1 MTILTAVT
9 GNDRIDRLGT
19 QLRRAMTYPVS
30 SRRRLA
36 GAAVASTL
44 TYVVLIL
51 STFPGMSVQMLAAG
65 PEWFD
70 DTLVL
75 LTQNTLA
82 TVGATGLTLVV
93 LYALLTG
100 AAVTVA
106 AGQLVH
112 GDGSGSSTLGGVL
125 PGFVVSGCASC
136 GAGVLGLLGFAG
148 ALAAMPFHGNLLR
161 VAGIL
166 LLLGFL
172 AHAGDPR
179 HCRMRGA
186 D

>member
-1 MTILTAVT
+1 
-9 GNDRIDRLGT
+9 
-19 QLRRAMTYPVS
+19 MTYPVS

-36 GAAVASTL
+36 GTAVATTL

-65 PEWFD
+65 PQWVDE
-70 DTLVL
+70 TLVL

-93 LYALLTG
+93 LYAILTG
-100 AAVTVA
+100 AAVTVT
-106 AGQLVH
+106 AGQLFH
-112 GDGSGSSTLGGVL
+112 GGGSGPSTLGGVL

-166 LLLGFL
+166 LLIGFL

-179 HCRMRGA
+179 RCRVEHPE
-186 D
+186 